1 MPKYSTLVVAAVVT
15 VLAVVAKLKFLPLA
29 DNFALFGA
37 LSLFCGAYLRGW
49 AAWCLPIGGLI
60 VSDFLGNALRI
71 PGVYLYDYRAMLL
84 NYVGFAAMIG
94 IGSFLRQNAAIER
107 TVIAVLSGS
116 IAYFLIS
123 NFGSWL
129 DPQLKYERS
138 LSGLVQC
145 YTMALPF
152 YRTTFQSDV
161 FFSAV
166 LFGTHWWAMNYQ
178 RQNVAESTK
187 A

>member
-1 MPKYSTLVVAAVVT
+1 MQKYSSLVLAIVVT
-15 VLAVVAKLKFLPLA
+15 VLAVVAKLKFVPLA

-49 AAWCLPIGGLI
+49 AAWCLPIGGMI
-60 VSDFLGNALRI
+60 VSDFLGTALRI
-71 PGVYLYDYRAMLL
+71 PGVYLYDYRAMLF

-94 IGSFLRQNAAIER
+94 IGSMLRRNAAIER

-129 DPQLKYERS
+129 DPQLKYDRS

-152 YRTTFQSDV
+152 YRTTFQADV

-166 LFGTHWWAMNYQ
+166 LFGTQWWAMSHQ
-178 RQNVAESTK
+178 RQDVAERTK